1 MTQLRD
7 IAELVRLP
15 AALTVPGDTLAGAAA
30 AGTLSGWRPI
40 ALAASSMCLY
50 WAGMALNDFADRE
63 LDRAERPERPIP
75 SGRVA
80 PSTALGVASGLT
92 LAGVGLAGMTGRKA
106 FTFALPLAG
115 SVWAYDLL
123 AKPTLAGP
131 LVMGSARAFDVLLGA
146 AAAPRRALPAALLMG
161 IHTTAVTG
169 LSRGEVHG
177 SSKKSASAALATTAA
192 VTAGAA
198 TSAFRATRRGPVP
211 RLAGAAFAGAYGVA
225 VGRAQANA
233 VATPDA
239 QSVRTATRRGI
250 HGMVPLQASLIAQS
264 GRTLLAAGLAA
275 VTPLLRAAAKVVSP
289 T

>member
-1 MTQLRD
+1 MTKLRD
-7 IAELVRLP
+7 IAELVRFP

-30 AGTLSGWRPI
+30 AGTLSGWRPVV
-40 ALAASSMCLY
+40 LATSSMCLY

-63 LDRAERPERPIP
+63 LDGKERPERPIP
-75 SGRVA
+75 SGRVT

-92 LAGVGLAGMTGRKA
+92 LLGVGLAGACGREA
-106 FTFALPLAG
+106 LAFALPLAG
-115 SVWAYDLL
+115 AVWTYDLL

-131 LVMGSARAFDVLLGA
+131 VVMGSARALDVMLGG

-161 IHTTAVTG
+161 VHTTAVTG

-177 SSKKSASAALATTAA
+177 SSKRVATTALATTAA

-198 TSAFRATRRGPVP
+198 ISALRSPGRGLLQ
-211 RLAGAAFAGAYGVA
+211 RLTGTVFAGAYGVA
-225 VGRAQANA
+225 VGRTQAKA
-233 VATPDA
+233 VTKPDA
-239 QSVRTATRRGI
+239 HTVRVATRRGI
-250 HGMVPLQASLIAQS
+250 HGMVPLQASLIGQS
-264 GRTLLAAGLAA
+264 GRTLVAAGLAA